1 MSRQLQF
8 SLALALLG
16 TIGGAFCCGW
26 YIEGPLA
33 AIGCAMV
40 AFWSLATMLAVVNLR
55 RGRRELRTG
64 RAVLVP
70 ATRNSE
76 LRVLPLHLVEAALVA
91 APALFLL
98 LGDTPLEIIMGMSL
112 LLPIFLKVFVF
123 VRSWSMLPPH

>member
-1 MSRQLQF
+1 
-8 SLALALLG
+8 
-16 TIGGAFCCGW
+16 
-26 YIEGPLA
+26 
-33 AIGCAMV
+33 MV